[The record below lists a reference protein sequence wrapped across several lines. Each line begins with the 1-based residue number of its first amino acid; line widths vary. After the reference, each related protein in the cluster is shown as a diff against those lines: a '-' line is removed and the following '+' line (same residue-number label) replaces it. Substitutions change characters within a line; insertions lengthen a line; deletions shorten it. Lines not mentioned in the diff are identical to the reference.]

1 MNKTNYVSVQ
11 FKGSNYMVVE
21 GSKRADVLA
30 RANRAWIMGYEDLA
44 TNLFQEALDADGC
57 AFAHRERQES
67 EDAKYSD
74 LQSYYNLYN

>member
-1 MNKTNYVSVQ
+1 MSKYISVQ
-11 FKGSNYMVVE
+11 FKGSNYMCVE
-21 GSKRADVLA
+21 GSKRADCLF
-30 RANRAWIMGYEDLA
+30 RANRAWTMGYDDLA
-44 TNLFQEALDADGC
+44 HDLFEEAKSSDGC